1 MNGSSAEDRGSTHD
15 GLDSQ
20 GSFVSDPER
29 VRRISSI
36 IRRLV
41 FALLFVASVA
51 LSGLWNLAKSN
62 ASPDNTNSTVR
73 YAPRDGREL
82 LLIYFG
88 SSSCAAC
95 DDPDL
100 PTILDSIRIEL
111 ESYMEGDSTI
121 QLVTIGV
128 AVDNR
133 VADGLKHLADVGPF
147 DEIVVGRGWF
157 NEAARRF
164 IFSDYPGRAGT
175 PSLVLFT
182 QDRST
187 VDPSRGPIVL
197 AHGRVLDRRNGLR
210 EIRDWLNEPRLWQRF
225 LAIK

>member
-1 MNGSSAEDRGSTHD
+1 MIGSSAEDRGPSYD

-20 GSFVSDPER
+20 GSFVNEPTL
-29 VRRISSI
+29 VRGNGSM
-36 IRRLV
+36 IRQLV
-41 FALLFVASVA
+41 FAVLFVASVV

-73 YAPRDGREL
+73 YTPRDGREVL
-82 LLIYFG
+82 LVYFG
-88 SSSCAAC
+88 SSTCSAC

-100 PTILDSIRIEL
+100 PTILSSIRSEL
-111 ESYMEGDSTI
+111 ESYLERDSTI
-121 QLVTIGV
+121 HLVNIGV
-128 AVDNR
+128 AVDHR
-133 VADGLKHLADVGPF
+133 VAEGLEHLEQVGPF

-164 IFSDYPGRAGT
+164 MFSDYPGRAGT

-187 VDPSRGPIVL
+187 ADPSRGPVVL
-197 AHGRVLDRRNGLR
+197 TNGRVLDRRNGLR
-210 EIRDWLNEPRLWQRF
+210 EIRAWLDEPLLWQRF
-225 LAIK
+225 LALQ